1 MDIAGLGGAAVASS
15 LQPLGANAGDNR
27 AMTKDDTP
35 ELEFEDLFGDNY
47 YYFYELLLTAE
58 RTKREADAVWKLL
71 ALEPG
76 KALLD
81 LGCGHGRMAN
91 ALAEQGAR
99 VTGLDASPYFLEI
112 ARKDAASRGVDVTFV
127 EGDMRAISWENV
139 FDAALIWYTTFG
151 YFNDSDN
158 ENMLNQIAKALKPGA
173 RILVEQINR
182 VSLLR
187 GGMPAT
193 WMVTRGDDIMI
204 DCVDYDGLADRS
216 VTERIVVRNGQIKRT
231 KFFVRLYSPIELSTL
246 MRRAGFQSIKTFGQ
260 DGEAYS
266 LYGKRLILVG
276 SKT

>member
-1 MDIAGLGGAAVASS
+1 MSPRYL
-15 LQPLGANAGDNR
+15 LRPNAGDHPI
-27 AMTKDDTP
+27 MTKHDTP
-35 ELEFEDLFGDNY
+35 EFAFEDLFGDDY
-47 YYFYELLLTAE
+47 YYFYEPSLTAE

-71 ALEPG
+71 ALGPG

-91 ALAEQGAR
+91 VLAEQGAR

-112 ARKDAASRGVDVTFV
+112 ARKDAASRGVAVTFV
-127 EGDMRAISWENV
+127 EGDMRAIPWENV

-158 ENMLNQIAKALKPGA
+158 ENIISKVAKALKPGA
-173 RILVEQINR
+173 RLLIEQINR

-193 WMVTRGDDIMI
+193 WTVTRGDDIMI
-204 DCVDYDGLADRS
+204 DRVDYDGLADRS
-216 VTERIVVRNGQIKRT
+216 VTERIVVRNGHIKRS
-231 KFFVRLYSPIELSTL
+231 KYFVRLYSPVELSAL

-260 DGEAYS
+260 DGESYS
-266 LYGKRLILVG
+266 LYGKRLIMVG